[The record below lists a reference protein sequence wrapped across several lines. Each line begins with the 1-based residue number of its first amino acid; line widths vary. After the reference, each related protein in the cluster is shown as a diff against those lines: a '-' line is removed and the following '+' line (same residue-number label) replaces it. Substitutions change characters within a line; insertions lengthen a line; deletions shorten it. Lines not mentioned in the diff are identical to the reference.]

1 MTPLVNTAT
10 LQSVSY
16 LGIQKS
22 MVLRRTLSHCT
33 GAGLSGLPGSGTCP
47 ASGRQRMRRGYSSS
61 GGGSSSSTSAAGG
74 QQIAANITH
83 TMSQINKDK
92 YLSNAKTT
100 LRHSDNNKPS
110 TLKVSNSFHNSNPIL
125 DSAPSAPTVATAAA
139 GAAAAK
145 GDDGVADKPSSE
157 SKTESSVRDP
167 IRRNSNGLDSEDVIR
182 MESFFDS
189 YKVVQDFKNSGFSDA
204 QSLLLMKYTYYK
216 LQKKLD
222 WLNQTYAPKV
232 DLENEAYLFEAAHS
246 ELLFEVT
253 NSREISLMNLT
264 NAMIILK
271 RAFNNLD
278 DETIAQIK
286 LNDDI
291 IKMELNQFKHEN
303 NLHQK
308 SLNLKNSDLN
318 SRILSDMVSG
328 LKSEIETFRWQLTR
342 AGILSIM
349 IMAVCIMGVWN
360 LTKKLAIG
368 DDAEHEYKGPLLQP
382 VHQQTDEESHD
393 YEADWDE
400 PVVV

>member
-1 MTPLVNTAT
+1 
-10 LQSVSY
+10 
-16 LGIQKS
+16 
-22 MVLRRTLSHCT
+22 
-33 GAGLSGLPGSGTCP
+33 
-47 ASGRQRMRRGYSSS
+47 
-61 GGGSSSSTSAAGG
+61 
-74 QQIAANITH
+74 
-83 TMSQINKDK
+83 
-92 YLSNAKTT
+92 
-100 LRHSDNNKPS
+100 
-110 TLKVSNSFHNSNPIL
+110 
-125 DSAPSAPTVATAAA
+125 
-139 GAAAAK
+139 
-145 GDDGVADKPSSE
+145 
-157 SKTESSVRDP
+157 
-167 IRRNSNGLDSEDVIR
+167 

>member
-1 MTPLVNTAT
+1 
-10 LQSVSY
+10 
-16 LGIQKS
+16 
-22 MVLRRTLSHCT
+22 
-33 GAGLSGLPGSGTCP
+33 
-47 ASGRQRMRRGYSSS
+47 
-61 GGGSSSSTSAAGG
+61 
-74 QQIAANITH
+74 
-83 TMSQINKDK
+83 MSQINKDK